1 MLILWN
7 NGVIKMDAYKK
18 NKILTELKENKDTLV
33 CNVYFLYDI
42 DKNNKEKISNIKIIL
57 NNKGMFL
64 TFPYITEETDT
75 IKKQTQ
81 NIKNILKR
89 IYKNIL
95 ITEDVPLYNTVNWW
109 NRFATEIRDERKN
122 KLKLMKI
129 KVLK

>member
-95 ITEDVPLYNTVNWW
+95 ITEDIPLYNTVNWW
-109 NRFATEIRDERKN
+109 NKFATELREERKN

-129 KVLK
+129 KVQ